1 MGSASVSTI
10 LIDLNLGLESR
21 TRMYE
26 HSRVFYCILVKARVL
41 FFEYNGV

>member
-1 MGSASVSTI
+1 MGSAFVSI
-10 LIDLNLGLESR
+10 VLIGLNLGLESR

-26 HSRVFYCILVKARVL
+26 PSRVFYCILDKARVL